1 MIPNQI
7 RLTVVRF
14 VILYLICDYFNTK
27 SEIIDDE
34 LLHKLARMEAQQRET
49 MALLKQ
55 MKPKLDHLS
64 RESGF
69 GQDIPHFPIKTDQ
82 ELLAIE
88 RKMEESE
95 DYQKAVVRFRS
106 LLDYVKQLLYR
117 LII

>member
-1 MIPNQI
+1 M
-7 RLTVVRF
+7 VKF

-34 LLHKLARMEAQQRET
+34 LLHKLARMEAQQWET

-55 MKPKLDHLS
+55 MKPQLDHLS
-64 RESGF
+64 RESGIE
-69 GQDIPHFPIKTDQ
+69 QDIPHFPIKRDQ

-95 DYQKAVVRFRS
+95 DYQKAVLRFRS
-106 LLDYVKQLLYR
+106 LLDYVE